1 MNTLEHSET
10 SAPEGELMFPPLIR
24 ILARIISVIFH
35 PLFIPVYLSWFLIYE
50 YQVFPSFSGGE
61 KILLLVRFAVMYTV
75 FPLVTVL
82 LAKGVGFVQTIYLKN
97 QKDRIVPYIACGLYY
112 FWMWY
117 VLKNQPE
124 IPDALVMLSLA
135 IFLASSLGLIL
146 NSYLKISMHTIAV
159 GIASTFIVLLSFISE
174 VNLGFYIAITLFLTG
189 LISTARLINNDHHPA
204 EVYLGLIVGCISQ
217 LIAYQFV

>member
-1 MNTLEHSET
+1 MNTLEQSEI
-10 SAPEGELMFPPLIR
+10 SAPQQELIFHPIIR
-24 ILARIISVIFH
+24 TLARVISVIFH

-159 GIASTFIVLLSFISE
+159 GIASTFVVLLSFISE

-204 EVYLGLIVGCISQ
+204 EVYLGLIVGGISQ